1 MMQMKN
7 ERVISIE
14 DSNPNFSFTIDGL
27 YFFQGFQVIEAYKN
41 EECYYA
47 FYYKNQFLIGKKTTK
62 IKRNSTLAKILTQG
76 VYIPSPHPLLDSF
89 TSKHPLQQFP
99 TLNITWKKI
108 NKTYPK
114 AEAAYILTAFDCYIK
129 KEKLLSIVK
138 DICLQFRR
146 DGDFLNAYRIL
157 RLVVE
162 KYPTNEWARSLI
174 SHLDYHKYSLHYQ
187 TNPVTLLNYDPLYAE
202 NQLYSNKESAQ
213 SFHLLQKKLRSES
226 REQECLALYFDRLT
240 KETHHFSELFHEFL
254 ELLSTT
260 YSEQE
265 SFSILQSLYKETTS
279 TENKAMVHIQFL
291 SILWTSKQYREIFT
305 VLAQHQEPLSKA
317 QIDLFLKALHHLGP
331 SYSIPFE
338 LINTRNL
345 VHAVKEQL
353 EQLMLIL
360 IPRLF
365 EKNNITYVYKWLKP
379 LLHLPL
385 ASFQTIKIMYQIQEE
400 PDQQFYMGQLYY
412 QLDQLPQAVDC
423 FLWDIEMNPSSS
435 KPIKWLIKVYRELG
449 MLEESKSYQ
458 HLYKLVQ
465 KSS

>member
-1 MMQMKN
+1 MKN
-7 ERVISIE
+7 ERVMSLE
-14 DSNPNFSFTIDGL
+14 DINPNITFTIEGL

-41 EECYYA
+41 DGCYYA
-47 FYYKNQFLIGKKTTK
+47 FYYKNQFLTEKKTTK

-76 VYIPSPHPLLDSF
+76 VYIPSPHPLLNSF
-89 TSKHPLQQFP
+89 TSKHPLQQSP
-99 TLNITWKKI
+99 TLNVTWKKI

-114 AEAAYILTAFDCYIK
+114 VEAAYILTAFDCYVK
-129 KEKLLSIVK
+129 KENLIFILK

-174 SHLDYHKYSLHYQ
+174 SHLDYYKYSLHYQ
-187 TNPVTLLNYDPLYAE
+187 SDPVTLLKYDSIYAE
-202 NQLYSNKESAQ
+202 NQLYSNKESAPF
-213 SFHLLQKKLRSES
+213 FHLLQKKLRSES
-226 REQECLALYFDRLT
+226 REQECLALYFARLT
-240 KETHHFSELFHEFL
+240 KETQQFSELFHEFI
-254 ELLSTT
+254 ELLSAY

-265 SFSILQSLYKETTS
+265 SLSILQILYKETIS
-279 TENKAMVHIQFL
+279 TENKAIVQVQYL
-291 SILWTSKQYREIFT
+291 SILWTSKQYQEIFT
-305 VLAQHQEPLSKA
+305 VLAQHKEQLSKA
-317 QIDLFLKALHHLGP
+317 QMDLFLKALHQLGP

-338 LINTRNL
+338 LINTNNL
-345 VHAVKEQL
+345 VHADKVQL

-365 EKNNITYVYKWLKP
+365 EKNNITYVYNWLKP
-379 LLHLPL
+379 LLHLSL
-385 ASFQTIKIMYQIQEE
+385 ASFHTIKTMYHIQEE
-400 PDQQFYMGQLYY
+400 PDQQFYLGQLYY

-449 MLEESKSYQ
+449 MLEESKTYQ